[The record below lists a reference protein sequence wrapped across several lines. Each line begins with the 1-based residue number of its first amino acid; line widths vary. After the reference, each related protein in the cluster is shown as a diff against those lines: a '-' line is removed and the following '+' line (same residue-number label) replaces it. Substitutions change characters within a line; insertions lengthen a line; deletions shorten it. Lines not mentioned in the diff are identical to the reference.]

1 MENPALDKILEAL
14 GDDFDVS
21 DEEYKAWKTCY
32 ENLPDHE
39 KVFSLLGA
47 LSQYLLSGC
56 RASAAILG
64 TAMICTSRWTEEKS
78 MEDF

>member
-1 MENPALDKILEAL
+1 MENSALNKILEHL
-14 GDDFDVS
+14 GDNFDLT
-21 DEEYKAWKTCY
+21 DEEYEAWKTNY

-47 LSQYLLSGC
+47 LSQYLLSDC

-64 TAMICTSRWTEEKS
+64 TAILCTSRWTEEKS